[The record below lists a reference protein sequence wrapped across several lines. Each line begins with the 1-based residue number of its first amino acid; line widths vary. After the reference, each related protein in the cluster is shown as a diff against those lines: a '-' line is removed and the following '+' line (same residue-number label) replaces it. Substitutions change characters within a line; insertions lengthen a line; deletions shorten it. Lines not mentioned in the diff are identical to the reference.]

1 VHTENLTILFVDIAG
16 FTATTNRQSRR
27 QNASLLQNFENL
39 LKPQIKKFS
48 GQLVKSIG
56 DALLLTFRSPTDA
69 MLCACRMQDR
79 VAWHRQQHPQDEP
92 IVIRIAAHLGEV
104 RVARHDVFGEAVNLA
119 ARIEAVTPPG
129 EIYLSEAVY
138 LAMNKT
144 EVPVQSAGQFQ
155 LDGFSHPLTLYQAM
169 ASNSPGDLRFGT
181 DSAEFALSQHPLRR
195 WLWLAAALLLP
206 VGFAGY
212 FWWQDT
218 RPLPPMLTELPQRQA
233 SQFIRLDLSALN
245 TAQLSPAE
253 KFGLTHSLQ
262 QAIDRLSGLYLQTND
277 SDTKAK
283 YSISVL
289 WRDGVFPQPDQ
300 LEFRL
305 VTAATE
311 RTEHW
316 SLDWQHQMT
325 AQNLQQAAQKMVE
338 QLLAAG
344 PFTELFP
351 AEPVSTIPDSFFQQ
365 YLLALSNL
373 EQGEQTQD
381 TRLIDK
387 ASDSLQHIH
396 QTVPQF
402 GPGKRALCHS
412 LSLLFQLT
420 DDASLLQRAG
430 DICQSLQLPLN
441 SVPDLLAY
449 GRYLALA
456 DNKPAAQ
463 KTLLSVLARNPKSG
477 EAYMLLSRLYLAD
490 KQPLEAELVLKRAI
504 TVQPDYWPAIQL
516 MALFQLERGQLSA
529 AIDHLQ
535 QVILLTPD
543 NATALT
549 NLGSAYLL
557 NGQLQAAADTYQQA
571 LQKSP
576 EPFIQANLATVYY
589 YLGRMKDAIRL
600 YQQAIEQ
607 NQTDFV
613 LHGNIADAYR
623 QNKQPAEAQLHYQQ
637 AITLL
642 KNRTQPDA
650 RALALQAH
658 YLVQLDRHQE
668 ASDVMQQ
675 ALAKNAETAEVWLL
689 DALLKT
695 RMGQT
700 TAAVN
705 SARQALAFGYPAKLL
720 AVDPDL
726 QLLASDPGFLALL
739 HPQPQETP

>member
-1 VHTENLTILFVDIAG
+1 MHTENLTILFVDIAG

-27 QNASLLQNFENL
+27 QNASLLQNFESL

-79 VAWHRQQHPQDEP
+79 LVWYGLQNPLAEP

-144 EVPVQSAGQFQ
+144 EVPVQNAGQFR
-155 LDGFSHPLTLYQAM
+155 LDGFSHPLTLYQAVGH
-169 ASNSPGDLRFGT
+169 PGGDHLLRFGS
-181 DSAEFALSQHPLRR
+181 DSREFQQGRRPAPR
-195 WLWLAAALLLP
+195 WLAFAMLLP
-206 VGFAGY
+206 LTGAGY
-212 FWWQDT
+212 IWWQST
-218 RPLPPMLTELPQRQA
+218 RPLPTMTTELPQQKT
-233 SQFIRLDLSALN
+233 SQFIRLDLSAVS
-245 TAQLSPAE
+245 TAQLTNAE
-253 KFGLTHSLQ
+253 KFGLTHSLH
-262 QAIDRLSGLYLQTND
+262 QAIGRLSGLYLYPDD
-277 SDTKAK
+277 SSSPAQ
-283 YSISVL
+283 YRLSVS

-300 LEFRL
+300 LEFML
-305 VTAATE
+305 VTADGRNPQRWE
-311 RTEHW
+311 
-316 SLDWQHQMT
+316 LDWHHQLT
-325 AQNLQQAAQKMVE
+325 AQNMQQTEQKLVE
-338 QLLAAG
+338 RLLTSG
-344 PFTELFP
+344 PFTELYP
-351 AEPVSTIPDSFFQQ
+351 AEPLSTVPDSFFQQ
-365 YLLALSNL
+365 YLLVLDHLA
-373 EQGEQTQD
+373 QGEQAQD
-381 TRLIDK
+381 TTLLQK
-387 ASDSLQHIH
+387 AAESLQQIRL
-396 QTVPQF
+396 TLPQF
-402 GPGKRALCHS
+402 NPGNRALCHS

-420 DDASLLQRAG
+420 DDASFLQRAG
-430 DICQSLQLPLN
+430 DVCQNLQLQSN
-441 SVPDLLAY
+441 SVADLLAF
-449 GRYLALA
+449 GRYLSLT
-456 DNKPAAQ
+456 DNKKAAQ
-463 KTLLSVLARNPKSG
+463 QILLSVLAKNPKSG

-490 KQPLEAELVLKRAI
+490 QQPLEAELVLKRAI

-516 MALFQLERGQLSA
+516 MALFQLERGQLNA

-571 LQKSP
+571 LKKSQ

-607 NQTDFV
+607 NQTDYV

-623 QNKQPAEAQLHYQQ
+623 QNKQPAEAELHYQQ
-637 AITLL
+637 AISLISKRRQT
-642 KNRTQPDA
+642 DA
-650 RALALQAH
+650 RDLALQSH
-658 YLVQLDRHQE
+658 YLLQLGRHSE
-668 ASDVMQQ
+668 ASTVMQQ
-675 ALAKNAETAEVWLL
+675 ALATNDEIAEVWLL

-695 RMGQT
+695 RLGQT
-700 TAAVN
+700 QPAVA
-705 SARQALAFGYPAKLL
+705 SARQALQFGYPAKLL
-720 AVDPDL
+720 SVDPDL

-739 HPQPQETP
+739 HPQTKETP